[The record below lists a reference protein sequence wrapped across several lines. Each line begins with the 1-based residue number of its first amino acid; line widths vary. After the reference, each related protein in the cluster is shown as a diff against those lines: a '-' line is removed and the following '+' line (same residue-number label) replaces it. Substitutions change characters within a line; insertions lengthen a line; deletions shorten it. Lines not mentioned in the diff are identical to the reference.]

1 MGRYDKI
8 KVYNGNE
15 WVKPSRIRVY
25 NNGSWRDFGLDQ
37 SGNTE
42 SLHVRQGNVWHRV
55 TLNRKETVIPG
66 ESYSKDS
73 FELLPASSYGFNPS
87 YGVSDFKLEFVARK
101 TTNDTMVVF
110 RSGNS
115 TNKCLFKVEWLDTG
129 AFKITVAT
137 QYGTST
143 TYSRVTNATV
153 PANTWADVK
162 IRAYKETDSNSSN
175 WQGKLSITINGVT
188 QTMGGFWYYWAINNA
203 TNTVGQAGL
212 QFKDT
217 FFIQAHTYI
226 SASKSGTKQVT
237 INMNEASGA
246 TNDHTAISHVNTSS
260 TEIAWI

>member
-8 KVYNGNE
+8 KVYNGSE
-15 WVKPSRIRVY
+15 WVQPSRIRVY
-25 NNGSWRDFGLDQ
+25 NNGSWKDFGLDQ
-37 SGNTE
+37 SGNTS
-42 SLHVRQGNVWHRV
+42 SLHVRHENAWRRV

-101 TTNDTMVVF
+101 TTDTTMVVF

-115 TNKCLFKVEWLDTG
+115 TNKCLFKLEWLDTG

-137 QYGTST
+137 QYQATA
-143 TYSRVTNATV
+143 TYSRTTNATV

-162 IRAYKETDSNSSN
+162 IRAYKETDPDSRN
-175 WQGKLSITINGVT
+175 WQGKLSITINGTT
-188 QTMGGFWYYWAINNA
+188 QIMTGFWYYWAIVNA
-203 TNTVGQAGL
+203 TNTVGQTGL

-217 FFIQAHTYI
+217 FFIQAHTFI
-226 SASKSGTKQVT
+226 NPTKSGTKQVT

-246 TNDHTAISHVNTSS
+246 TSNHTAISHVDTSS
-260 TEIAWI
+260 TEITWI